1 MAKVGTPPALRSLPN
16 TILTT
21 CQITT
26 LLLDCDNTL
35 VLSEKLAFAACADLA
50 NHILQKHNLHPSYTG
65 ESLMTEFV
73 GQNFRGMLL
82 SLCQKHN
89 LHIPDDELAGYVS
102 QEEDAVIA
110 KLNASL
116 EPCEGVL
123 DALKEMDGKYVLA
136 VVSSS
141 AGRRLNASLVK
152 TNMQSYFGDRV
163 YSAATSLPTPT
174 SKPDPAIYNFAAQ
187 QLGKKPEECVA
198 FEDSKSGTLS
208 AVRAGIPVV
217 GYVGSYD
224 EDEREKMTAVLKENG
239 AKIVMQHWSEFD
251 GAMQTIEK
259 AKL

>member
-1 MAKVGTPPALRSLPN
+1 MS
-16 TILTT
+16 
-21 CQITT
+21 QITT

-35 VLSEKLAFAACADLA
+35 VLSEKLAFAACAELA
-50 NHILQKHNLHPSYTG
+50 NSILQKHNLHPNYTG
-65 ESLMTEFV
+65 ESLMAEFV

-102 QEEDAVIA
+102 SEEDAVIA
-110 KLNASL
+110 KLKESL
-116 EPCEGVL
+116 EPCEGVHG
-123 DALKEMDGKYVLA
+123 ALKEMSGKYDLA

-141 AGRRLNASLVK
+141 ALRRVNASLVK
-152 TNMQSYFGDRV
+152 TDMQNYFGDKV
-163 YSAATSLPTPT
+163 FSAATSLPKPT
-174 SKPDPAIYNFAAQ
+174 SKPDPAIYNFAVEK
-187 QLGKKPEECVA
+187 LGRKPEECVA
-198 FEDSKSGTLS
+198 VEDSKSGTLS

-224 EDEREKMTAVLKENG
+224 DADERAKMEALLKENG
-239 AKIVMQHWSEFD
+239 AKVVMQHWSEFN